1 MKALGSN
8 VPRAQVSA
16 LPDGTS
22 LAPRRRMRSKR
33 FFTAALCLV
42 AALTLVTKASAQA
55 QTERERARQ
64 LWEEA
69 VRAKG
74 GRERLRSIKSLLITS
89 DIYARAARGS
99 NTKDAVRL
107 YAMPGR
113 AWVYTYTEE
122 FDVKID
128 ALVLNKERGLCLSTL
143 APAHGV
149 NGLSP
154 CVPETWTQYLIQDSF
169 IYLLETEW
177 VRPAPVRA
185 RAEGKFDVVE
195 TEVGRLRADFYLS
208 RKTRLPARV
217 VTEWMG
223 GVGRAT
229 GSLGAMEVLLEDYAE
244 VEGVWMPRRVTR
256 RLVDAVR
263 ESVGDPLSADEERS
277 RYRFNV
283 AYDPAIFERP
293 VPKNVRPDD

>member
-1 MKALGSN
+1 
-8 VPRAQVSA
+8 
-16 LPDGTS
+16 
-22 LAPRRRMRSKR
+22 MRSKG
-33 FFTAALCLV
+33 FTTAALCLV
-42 AALTLVTKASAQA
+42 AALTLVNKASAQA
-55 QTERERARQ
+55 PTERARARE

-74 GRERLRSIKSLLITS
+74 GRERLRSVKSLLITS
-89 DIYARAARGS
+89 TVYARAPRGS
-99 NTKDAVRL
+99 NTKEAVRL

-113 AWVYTYTEE
+113 AWVYTYTEA

-128 ALVLNKERGLCLSTL
+128 AAVLNKERGLCLSTL

-154 CVPETWTQYLIQDSF
+154 CVHETWAQYLVQDPF

-177 VRPAPVRA
+177 VRPVPVRA
-185 RAEGKFDVVE
+185 RAEGKYDVVE
-195 TEVGRLRADFYLS
+195 TEVGVMRADFYLS

-229 GSLGAMEVLLEDYAE
+229 GSLGPMEVLLEDYAE

-256 RLVDAVR
+256 RLVDAAR
-263 ESVGDPLSADEERS
+263 ESVGDPLSGDEERS

-283 AYDPAIFERP
+283 AYDPTIFNGP
-293 VPKNVRPDD
+293 VPRNVKPDDWKAR